1 MGKDQ
6 GSSTK
11 TRIKGEELVR
21 EISIK
26 AELMF
31 RKLRQLVQDGFQLG
45 KTE

>member
-1 MGKDQ
+1 MDKDQ
-6 GSSTK
+6 GSLTTTGIMWK
-11 TRIKGEELVR
+11 ELVR